1 MKTLRLLPILVGI
14 TTILYSC
21 APRYGCPA
29 NSVGAENAETKHQPR
44 MSSSLRKF

>member
-1 MKTLRLLPILVGI
+1 MKTLRLLTIL
-14 TTILYSC
+14 TALTAALYSC

-29 NSVGAENAETKHQPR
+29 NSVGAENAETKHQSR